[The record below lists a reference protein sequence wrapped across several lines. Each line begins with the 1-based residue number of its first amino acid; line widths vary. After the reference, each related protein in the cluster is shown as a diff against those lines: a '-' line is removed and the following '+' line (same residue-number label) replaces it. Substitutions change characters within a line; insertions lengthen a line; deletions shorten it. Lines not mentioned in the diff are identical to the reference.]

1 MEELINL
8 LTNYGVSIIIVA
20 LFIWDWISNKKD
32 TKKTLNAIQTSNENI
47 ASCLNEMKQSNTNI
61 SKSLD
66 LLQKSL
72 DNQTEKIDRLLERQ
86 VR

>member
-1 MEELINL
+1 MEEIINL

-20 LFIWDWISNKKD
+20 LFIWDWVSNKKD
-32 TKKTLNAIQTSNENI
+32 TKKTLNAIQSSNENI

-72 DNQTEKIDRLLERQ
+72 DNQTEKIDRLLERK

>member
-1 MEELINL
+1 MEDIINL

>member
-1 MEELINL
+1 MEDIINL

-86 VR
+86 VK

>member
-1 MEELINL
+1 MEEIINL

-20 LFIWDWISNKKD
+20 LFIWDWVSNKKD
-32 TKKTLNAIQTSNENI
+32 TKKTLNAIQSSNENI

>member
-1 MEELINL
+1 MEDIINL

-32 TKKTLNAIQTSNENI
+32 TKKTLNAIQSSNENI

-66 LLQKSL
+66 LLQKTL